1 MLNTIIILIPLAG
14 VLALL
19 FTYIRAKWVAN
30 QDVGTEK
37 MERISQNIAKG
48 AMAFLKAEY
57 RVLSIFVIIVAIL
70 LGLQGATAENSSWL
84 VSISFI
90 VGALCSGLAG
100 FIGMRVATKANVRTT
115 NAARTS
121 LGQGLNVAFNGGSVM
136 GLGVVGLGVLGLG
149 SLFLLYTNMFGT
161 EISNVQQ
168 VLTVITSFSFGA
180 SSIALFARVGG
191 GIYTKAA
198 DVGADLVGKVEAG
211 IPEDHPLN
219 PATIADNVGDN
230 VGDVAGMGADLFES
244 YVGSI
249 IGTMVLGA
257 FIITPDFAGLGA
269 VYLPLVLAA
278 VGIVMSIIGTL
289 FVRVKEGGNPQ
300 TALNIGEFGSAGLMV
315 VASYFIITALIPE
328 SIDGLPMGA
337 MGIFYATLAG
347 LVAGLGV
354 GKITEYYTGTGT
366 KPVNSIV
373 SQSETGA
380 ATNII
385 AGLGVGMMS
394 TMIPI
399 LLIAAAIIISHH
411 FAGLYGIAI
420 AAVGMLANTG
430 IQLAVD
436 AYGPISDN
444 AGGIAEMAE
453 CDPEVRERTDKLDA
467 VGNTTAAIGKGFA
480 IASAALTALALFSAF
495 MKVANVSSIDV
506 SQPKIMA
513 GLLLGAMLPFVFSAL
528 SMNAVGRAA
537 MAMIEEVRRQFRDIP
552 QLKAALEVMRAVDS
566 DMSKATP
573 AQREIFDA
581 ADGYAEY
588 DKCVD
593 ISTKASI
600 REMVLPG
607 LLAIVVPVAIG
618 FIGGAEM
625 LGGLLAG
632 VTSAGVL
639 MAIFQSNAGGAW
651 DNAKKM
657 IESDGRKGT
666 DAHKAAVV
674 GDTVG
679 DPFKDTSGPS
689 LNILLKLMSVVAL
702 VIAPSIAMSSDT
714 MTAYNE
720 SKVTTEV
727 VSAQIERS
735 VEVSLSNNDD
745 GTSKAVV
752 TTTVLENGET
762 SVSEQVFEGTEEE
775 VKAKIVAFNT
785 TSKDVKVEI
794 ENIAKEVK
802 KEMN

>member
-1 MLNTIIILIPLAG
+1 MDLIVKFLPAFGILGLLY
-14 VLALL
+14 VLIKNVWVSKQEVGDDKMAR
-19 FTYIRAKWVAN
+19 IAK
-30 QDVGTEK
+30 
-37 MERISQNIAKG
+37 NIADG
-48 AMAFLKAEY
+48 AMSFLKAEY
-57 RVLSIFVIIVAIL
+57 KILSIFVICVAIL
-70 LGLQGATAENSSWL
+70 LYFKGSSEEGSNGM
-84 VSISFI
+84 VAVSFI
-90 VGALCSGLAG
+90 VGAICSALAG
-100 FIGMRVATKANVRTT
+100 FIGMKVATKANVRTT
-115 NAARTS
+115 HAARTS
-121 LGQGLNVAFNGGSVM
+121 LGKALEVAFAGGAVM
-136 GLGVVGLGVLGLG
+136 GLGVVGLGVLGLSTLFMFYSG
-149 SLFLLYTNMFGT
+149 QGWELGEVLNVLSGFSL
-161 EISNVQQ
+161 
-168 VLTVITSFSFGA
+168 GA

-257 FIITPDFAGLGA
+257 IIVTPGFDGLGA
-269 VYLPLVLAA
+269 VYLPLALAA
-278 VGIVMSIIGTL
+278 IGIVMSIIGTF
-289 FVRVKEGGNPQ
+289 FVRVKDGGNPQ
-300 TALNIGEFGSAGLMV
+300 TALNIGEFGSAFLMLI
-315 VASYFIITALIPE
+315 ASYFLITNFIPE
-328 SIDGLPMGA
+328 SIEGLPFGA
-337 MGIFYATLAG
+337 MGVFYATIAG
-347 LVAGLGV
+347 LVAGLLV
-354 GKITEYYTGTGT
+354 GKVTEYYTGTGT

-373 SQSETGA
+373 RQSETGS

-399 LLIAAAIIISHH
+399 ILIAAAILVSHH

-453 CDPEVRERTDKLDA
+453 LPSEVRERTDKLDA

-480 IASAALTALALFSAF
+480 IASAALTALALFAAF
-495 MKVANVSSIDV
+495 MQTAGIESIDV

-513 GLLLGAMLPFVFSAL
+513 GLLIGGMLPFVFSAL

-552 QLKAALEVMRAVDS
+552 QLKDALEVMRAVDS
-566 DMSKATP
+566 DISKATDE
-573 AQREIFDA
+573 QRATFDA
-581 ADGYAEY
+581 ADGVAEY
-588 DKCVD
+588 EKCVA
-593 ISTKASI
+593 ISTQASI
-600 REMVLPG
+600 KEMVLPG
-607 LLAIVVPVAIG
+607 LLAIAVPVAVG

-632 VTSAGVL
+632 VTTAGVL

-651 DNAKKM
+651 DNAKKT
-657 IESDGRKGT
+657 IESEGRKGS

-702 VIAPSIAMSSDT
+702 VIAPSLVSPDAGDEMGMLNVDGIEVSITEEGVQENPEQVEKQAQLEM
-714 MTAYNE
+714 N
-720 SKVTTEV
+720 TTE
-727 VSAQIERS
+727 AQVAI
-735 VEVSLSNNDD
+735 
-745 GTSKAVV
+745 
-752 TTTVLENGET
+752 ENGKE
-762 SVSEQVFEGTEEE
+762 
-775 VKAKIVAFNT
+775 AKKKVALSDN
-785 TSKDVKVEI
+785 
-794 ENIAKEVK
+794 AKE
-802 KEMN
+802 

>member
-1 MLNTIIILIPLAG
+1 MELIVKFLPAFG

-19 FTYIRAKWVAN
+19 FVAWKNVWVGKQEVGNDKMARIAK
-30 QDVGTEK
+30 
-37 MERISQNIAKG
+37 NIADG
-48 AMAFLKAEY
+48 AMSFLKAEY
-57 RVLSIFVIIVAIL
+57 KILSIFVIAVAIL
-70 LGLQGATAENSSWL
+70 LFFKGSNETGSNGMVAL
-84 VSISFI
+84 SFV
-90 VGALCSGLAG
+90 VGAICSALAG
-100 FIGMRVATKANVRTT
+100 FIGMKVATKANVRTT
-115 NAARTS
+115 QAAKTS
-121 LGQGLNVAFNGGSVM
+121 LGKALEVAFAGGAVM
-136 GLGVVGLGVLGLG
+136 GLGVVGLGVLGLSG
-149 SLFLLYTNMFGT
+149 LFMVYQNIWPGAENLGLVLNVLSGFSL
-161 EISNVQQ
+161 
-168 VLTVITSFSFGA
+168 GA

-278 VGIVMSIIGTL
+278 VGIIMSIIGTF
-289 FVRVKEGGNPQ
+289 FVRVKDGGNPQ

-315 VASYFIITALIPE
+315 VASWFIINALIPE
-328 SIDGLPMGA
+328 SVEGLPAGA
-337 MGIFYATLAG
+337 NGIFFATLAG

-373 SQSETGA
+373 RQSETGA

-399 LLIAAAIIISHH
+399 LLIAAAILISHH

-453 CDPEVRERTDKLDA
+453 LEPEVRERTDKLDA

-506 SQPKIMA
+506 SKPTVMA
-513 GLLLGAMLPFVFSAL
+513 GLLVGAMLPFVFSAL

-600 REMVLPG
+600 KEMVLPG
-607 LLAIVVPVAIG
+607 LLAIAVPVAVG

-702 VIAPSIAMSSDT
+702 VIAPSIAMGGDSGVAT
-714 MTAYNE
+714 
-720 SKVTTEV
+720 TTE
-727 VSAQIERS
+727 
-735 VEVSLSNNDD
+735 EVSKTITMNVENDD
-745 GTSKAVV
+745 MAKATVAY
-752 TTTVLENGET
+752 TTIVNGEEVT
-762 SVSEQVFEGTEEE
+762 KEKTFTGTKAEVEAQLKDFENAE
-775 VKAKIVAFNT
+775 VKVKGTKTEI
-785 TSKDVKVEI
+785 KVE
-794 ENIAKEVK
+794 KEVLQQ
-802 KEMN
+802 

>member
-1 MLNTIIILIPLAG
+1 MDLIVKFLPVFGILG
-14 VLALL
+14 LL
-19 FTYIRAKWVAN
+19 YVFIKNVWISK
-30 QDVGTEK
+30 QEVGNEK
-37 MERISQNIAKG
+37 MARIAKNIADG
-48 AMAFLKAEY
+48 AMSFLKAEY
-57 RVLSIFVIIVAIL
+57 KILSIFVLAVAVL
-70 LGLQGATAENSSWL
+70 LFFKGSNEVGSNGMVA
-84 VSISFI
+84 VSFI
-90 VGALCSGLAG
+90 AGAICSALAG

-121 LGQGLNVAFNGGSVM
+121 LGKALEVAFAGGAVM
-136 GLGVVGLGVLGLG
+136 GLGVVGLGVLGL
-149 SLFLLYTNMFGT
+149 STLFWMYQ
-161 EISNVQQ
+161 EIWPGADNLSMVLN
-168 VLTVITSFSFGA
+168 VLTGFSMGA

-257 FIITPDFAGLGA
+257 FIITPDFEGLGA

-278 VGIVMSIIGTL
+278 VGIVMSIIGTF
-289 FVRVKEGGNPQ
+289 FVKVKDGGNPQ
-300 TALNIGEFGSAGLMV
+300 TALNIGEFGSAILMV
-315 VASYFIITALIPE
+315 IASYFIINAMIPE
-328 SIDGLPMGA
+328 SVEGLPYGA
-337 MGIFYATLAG
+337 MGIFWATIAG
-347 LVAGLGV
+347 LIAGLGV

-366 KPVNSIV
+366 KPVSSIV
-373 SQSETGA
+373 RQSETGA

-394 TMIPI
+394 TMVPI
-399 LLIAAAIIISHH
+399 ILIAIAILVSHH

-453 CDPEVRERTDKLDA
+453 LPHEVRERTDKLDA

-480 IASAALTALALFSAF
+480 IASAALTALALFAAF
-495 MKVANVSSIDV
+495 MQVANVTSIDV
-506 SQPKIMA
+506 SKPKVMA
-513 GLLLGAMLPFVFSAL
+513 GLLIGGMLPFVFSAL
-528 SMNAVGRAA
+528 SMKAVGRAA
-537 MAMIEEVRRQFRDIP
+537 MAMIEEVRRQFKDIP
-552 QLKAALEVMRAVDS
+552 QLNAALAVMRKYDS
-566 DMSKATP
+566 DMSKATTEDR
-573 AQREIFDA
+573 AIFDA
-581 ADGYAEY
+581 ADGHADYQ
-588 DKCVD
+588 KCVA

-600 REMVLPG
+600 KEMVLPG
-607 LLAIVVPVAIG
+607 LLAIAVPVAVG
-618 FIGGAEM
+618 FIGRAEM

-632 VTSAGVL
+632 VTTCGVL

-657 IESDGRKGT
+657 IEADGRKGT

-702 VIAPSIAMSSDT
+702 VIAPSL
-714 MTAYNE
+714 
-720 SKVTTEV
+720 
-727 VSAQIERS
+727 
-735 VEVSLSNNDD
+735 VSLSPADGVSMTKED
-745 GTSKAVV
+745 GTTITITEDGMKESRTIEKQIRIEMSNTAEGAYKAVV
-752 TTTVLENGET
+752 TSSTEVDGELVEETKEFVGET
-762 SVSEQVFEGTEEE
+762 KEE
-775 VKAKIVAFNT
+775 VEKLVEAYKNNAKAKN
-785 TSKDVKVEI
+785 
-794 ENIAKEVK
+794 
-802 KEMN
+802 